1 MVVRIAKIEMLANC
15 LEKREE
21 LAKKVVKKEEGVTLK
36 EKDELLID
44 YNYYVVMVEEIS
56 REIGISIE
64 KSETTILSSRVW
76 LKEKKGVQE
85 RNPDAW
91 II

>member
-1 MVVRIAKIEMLANC
+1 MISISKIEMLANY

-21 LAKKVVKKEEGVTLK
+21 LAAKIVSKTKEVTLQ
-36 EKDELLID
+36 EEDELLID

-64 KSETTILSSRVW
+64 KTEKTILASAIW
-76 LKEKKGVQE
+76 LKEKRGVQE